1 MLRKNENKNQTEM
14 CKIIN
19 VTQSTYS
26 KYELEKSDLSTDL
39 LCALADYYNTSTDYL
54 ICNTDEIKAHEK
66 SILYKEKYKRKV
78 VNN

>member
-1 MLRKNENKNQTEM
+1 MSLSF
-14 CKIIN
+14 KI
-19 VTQSTYS
+19 
-26 KYELEKSDLSTDL
+26 ELEKNDVSIDL